1 MHTIIKAG
9 TSEEAD
15 LIEVENRQLAE
26 KIAEDGIVL
35 LENDGILP
43 LQGKRIA
50 LFGSGSRKTVKGG
63 TGSGAVRERY
73 SVSIEQG
80 LQKEGFT
87 ITTSSRLDAFDE
99 YYDECYEAYR
109 QNIEKKIEGITEF
122 YKILGITL
130 QNRFNVPV
138 GMDIKE
144 EDMSTP
150 SDTAIYVISRQA
162 GEGADRKNIKGDFL
176 LEDIEVN
183 NLQKVS
189 SHYKNLIVVIN
200 VGGLIDLSPLDAIH
214 YNALIYMGQ
223 SGEEG
228 GDALAAL
235 LCGKADFSGR
245 MSMTWPLKYEDV
257 PSAAVY
263 GEASSDQRKQF
274 YTEDQYVGYRYY
286 ESFQIKARYLFGYG
300 LSYTSFEEKI
310 ENWSQEKEEIIFTV
324 KITNTGNHAGKA
336 PVLLYASLPETKED
350 HEYRRLIGFQKTD
363 SLLPKESVLKIVKVN
378 LQDLTIYD
386 REQAQFLLPAGK
398 FSVFLGDSVNT
409 LRPSLCLHVSEPI
422 VTETAFSALPLQEE
436 CKTLKAPYHAMA
448 AADLPMM
455 EINVGS
461 ISHKTCNYKIYP
473 DAENEIREKVA
484 RMDCDDLVNLVI
496 GATTQ
501 PDSLQVTAL
510 GASGSTTPHLYDKYG
525 IPNIILSDG
534 PQGLNLTNT
543 IVEMPEGTVK
553 AARVP
558 HVLEAY
564 KRYLFGIAGKGLL
577 SKMASPEEG
586 TVHYQYATAWPSELV
601 LAQTFDPQIAEKMGD
616 GIARE
621 MEKFGVTIWL
631 GPAMNIERNPMGGR
645 TYEYYSEDPLHSGYL
660 AAAVIHG
667 VQKHPG
673 CGVCVKHFAA
683 NNVELFRNESDSIMS
698 ERALR
703 EIYLKGFEIVMRE
716 AEPMSVMASYNKING
731 VYNPTNEVLLNHIL
745 REEWG
750 FDGLVMSDWDAVT
763 PKTADLLKAHS
774 SGCDLIMPGRKD
786 QNEALKAAIKDGTVH
801 MDDILRS
808 AERILKVILQNRAL
822 QVEKKSGN

>member
-15 LIEVENRQLAE
+15 LIEVENRRLAE
-26 KIAEDGIVL
+26 KIAEDGMVL

-43 LQGKRIA
+43 LQEKRVA

-73 SVSIEQG
+73 SVNIAQG

-87 ITTSSRLDAFDE
+87 ITTGSWLDAFE
-99 YYDECYEAYR
+99 KYYDGCYEAYR
-109 QNIEKKIEGITEF
+109 QDIEKKIEGITEF
-122 YKILGITL
+122 YKILGINL
-130 QNRFNVPV
+130 QNRFNVPI
-138 GMDIKE
+138 GMEIKE
-144 EDMSTP
+144 EDMSIP
-150 SDTAIYVISRQA
+150 ADTAIYVISRQA
-162 GEGADRKNIKGDFL
+162 GEGADRKNVKGDFL
-176 LEDIEVN
+176 LADIEIN

-223 SGEEG
+223 PGEEG

-257 PSAAVY
+257 PSAAIY
-263 GEASSDQRKQF
+263 GEASSDPHKQF
-274 YTEDQYVGYRYY
+274 YSEDRYVGYRYY

-300 LSYTSFEEKI
+300 LSYTNFEEKI
-310 ENWSQEKEEIIFTV
+310 ENWSQENETVIFTI
-324 KITNTGNHAGKA
+324 KIKNTGDHAGKA
-336 PVLLYASLPETKED
+336 PVLLYASLPQTKED

-386 REQAQFLLPAGK
+386 PEQAQFFLPAGMYP
-398 FSVFLGDSVNT
+398 VFLGDSAAT
-409 LRPSLCLHVSEPI
+409 LQPSLCLHVPSLL
-422 VTETAFSALPLQEE
+422 VTATVFNALPLQEA
-436 CKTLKAPYHAMA
+436 CKTLKASYYAMSTK
-448 AADLPMM
+448 DLPVM
-455 EINVGS
+455 EINAES
-461 ISHKTCNYKIYP
+461 IAHKTCNNEIHS
-473 DAENEIREKVA
+473 DAAKKIREKVDQ
-484 RMDCDDLVNLVI
+484 MEDDDVVNLVI

-501 PDSLQVTAL
+501 PAGLQVTAM
-510 GASGSTTPHLYDKYG
+510 GASGSTTPYLYDKYG

-534 PQGLNLTNT
+534 PQGLNLTST
-543 IVEMPEGTVK
+543 IVEMPDGTVK

-577 SKMASPEEG
+577 SKMASPADG

-601 LAQTFDPQIAEKMGD
+601 LAQTFDPQMAEKMGD

-631 GPAMNIERNPMGGR
+631 GPAMNIERNPLGGR

-660 AAAVIHG
+660 ASAVIHG

-673 CGVCVKHFAA
+673 CGVSVKHFAA
-683 NNVELFRNESDSIMS
+683 NNVELFRNESDSILS

-703 EIYLKGFEIVMRE
+703 EFYLKGFEIVIRE

-731 VYNPTNEVLLNHIL
+731 VYNPTNEVLLNKIL

-750 FDGLVMSDWDAVT
+750 FQGLVVSDWDAVT
-763 PKTADLLKAHS
+763 SKTADLLKAHS

-786 QNEALKAAIKDGTVH
+786 QNEALKAAIKDGTVR
-801 MDDILRS
+801 MDDIRRS

-822 QVEKKSGN
+822 PVEKKGGN